1 MKEKSLKQAEHGY
14 SPGQRLAA
22 LLVEAAFFLV
32 VFPAALIILASSLDR
47 WLHLPRL
54 LHGSL
59 GAVLGGLL
67 VVAGF
72 LFAVWSVYVQFTV
85 GRGTPAPVMPTQ
97 RLVVQ
102 GPYGYCRNPM
112 ALGTIV
118 LYLGVAILSGSL
130 SAVGLVALGAAVL
143 LTYIRL
149 VEEREMEARFGQEY
163 WEYRRRTPFLIPRF
177 RERG

>member
-1 MKEKSLKQAEHGY
+1 MEEKSLKRVEHEY
-14 SPGQRLAA
+14 SSGQRLAA
-22 LLVEAAFFLV
+22 LLVEAIFFLV
-32 VFPAALIILASSLDR
+32 VFPPALIILASSLDR
-47 WLHLPRL
+47 WLHLPRF

-59 GAVLGGLL
+59 GAALGGLL

-72 LFAVWSVYVQFTV
+72 LFAVWSVYMQFTV

-118 LYLGVAILSGSL
+118 LYLGVAILIGSP
-130 SAVGLVALGAAVL
+130 SAVGLVALGAAML

-163 WEYRRRTPFLIPRF
+163 REYRRRTPFLIPRF